1 MTNPAK
7 IQSHLPVTLLFLVII
22 LIQNISFGQTNYFLN
37 ARSVDKTPE
46 FLKDDLGLQTEFA
59 TRALCI
65 DYVNKLPSFL
75 QAKGFVNASLDS
87 IFFDTASAKLVLYLG
102 QQYKWAHIN
111 IASADPQ
118 VLSVSGWNAKV
129 FSNKPIN
136 FDQLK
141 GVQENMLIHLENNGY
156 PFAKIY
162 LDSISLNGDSVNA
175 SLMIDKGPFY
185 KIDSIRVYGNA
196 KISNSFLQHYLDIP
210 NGSVYNREK
219 LLRISK
225 KISELSFVEEE
236 QPSNMSL
243 LGTGSVLNL
252 YLKPRRSSQ
261 VNALIGFLPNNDQLS
276 SKKLLITG
284 EANINLQNA
293 FGGGEALGLN
303 WQQLQVKSPRLN
315 IFYRHS
321 YLFNSP
327 LGFDF
332 SFDMLRK
339 DSSYLNINLNLG
351 ARYML
356 SESQSGKI
364 FLQHLQTII
373 SQGGINEAQ
382 VIATKTLPDIADV
395 SSLGL
400 GVEFEKNKTNY
411 RFNPRSG
418 YQFTIGGSG
427 GTKKIK
433 KNNEILE
440 LKDPSDP
447 SFDFNGLY
455 DTVKLKSYQLR
466 LLGAVAKY
474 FPAGKQSTFK
484 TAING
489 ATILSDNIYRN
500 ELFQIGGY
508 KLLRGFDEESEY
520 LSQYVVGT
528 FEYRYLIGRN
538 SFFFGFVDGGW
549 GRNNSHSSK
558 YTHTYLGTGLG
569 LALETKAGIFNLAW
583 AVGKRDDTQLNLRQ
597 SKIHFGFINY
607 F

>member
-1 MTNPAK
+1 MKNE
-7 IQSHLPVTLLFLVII
+7 I
-22 LIQNISFGQTNYFLN
+22 
-37 ARSVDKTPE
+37 
-46 FLKDDLGLQTEFA
+46 GLQTEFLS
-59 TRALCI
+59 RNVCI
-65 DYVNKLPSFL
+65 DYVNKLPSLL

-87 IFFDTASAKLVLYLG
+87 IFFDTASARVVLYIG
-102 QQYKWAHIN
+102 EQYKWAHIN

-118 VLSVSGWNAKV
+118 ILAVSGWNGKL

-136 FDQLK
+136 FDQLR
-141 GVQENMLIHLENNGY
+141 GFQENMLVHLENNGY

-162 LDSISLNGDSVNA
+162 LDSISLIEDSVNA
-175 SLMIDKGPFY
+175 SLIVDKGPFY

-225 KISELSFVEEE
+225 KIKELSFVEEE

-252 YLKPRRSSQ
+252 YLKQRRSSQ
-261 VNALIGFLPNNDQLS
+261 VNAIIGFLPNNDQLS
-276 SKKLLITG
+276 SKKLLVTG

-315 IFYRHS
+315 IFYRHP

-327 LGFDF
+327 LGVDF
-332 SFDMLRK
+332 AFDMLRK

-351 ARYML
+351 ARYVL

-364 FLQHLQTII
+364 FLQHLQTIV

-382 VIATKTLPDIADV
+382 VIATKTLPDVADV

-411 RFNPRSG
+411 KFNPRSG
-418 YQFTIGGSG
+418 YQFNVGGSG

-433 KNNEILE
+433 KNNQILE
-440 LKDPSDP
+440 LEDPSDP
-447 SFDFNGLY
+447 SFNFDGLY

-466 LLGAVAKY
+466 LLGTVAKY
-474 FPAGKQSTFK
+474 FPLGKQGTFK
-484 TAING
+484 TALNG
-489 ATILSDNIYRN
+489 ATILSDNIYKN

-508 KLLRGFDEESEY
+508 KMLRGFDEESEY

-528 FEYRYLIGRN
+528 LEYRYLIGLN
-538 SFFFGFVDGGW
+538 SFFFGFLDGGW

-558 YTHTYLGTGLG
+558 FTHTYIGTGLG

-583 AVGKRDDTQLNLRQ
+583 AVGKRDDTQFNLRQ
-597 SKIHFGFINY
+597 SKIHFGFVNY

>member
-1 MTNPAK
+1 MPNPAK
-7 IQSHLPVTLLFLVII
+7 IQSHLPAALLFLIII
-22 LIQNISFGQTNYFLN
+22 LIQNISFGQTAYTLN
-37 ARSVDKTPE
+37 AKSVDKTPE
-46 FLKDDLGLQTEFA
+46 FLKSEIGLQTEFPS
-59 TRALCI
+59 RAVCI
-65 DYVNKLPSFL
+65 DYVNKLPSLL
-75 QAKGFVNASLDS
+75 QTKGFVNASLDS
-87 IFFDTASAKLVLYLG
+87 IFFDTTSARLVLYIG
-102 QQYKWAHIN
+102 EQYKWAHIN

-118 VLSVSGWNAKV
+118 VLSVSGWNGKI
-129 FSNKPIN
+129 FSHKPMN
-136 FDQLK
+136 FDQLR
-141 GVQENMLIHLENNGY
+141 GFQENMLIYLENNGY

-162 LDSISLNGDSVNA
+162 LDSITLIEDSVNA

-196 KISNSFLQHYLDIP
+196 KISNTFLQHYLDIP

-225 KISELSFVEEE
+225 KIRELSFVEEE

-252 YLKPRRSSQ
+252 YLKQRRSSQ
-261 VNALIGFLPNNDQLS
+261 VNAIIGFLPNNDQLS
-276 SKKLLITG
+276 SKKLLVTG

-315 IFYRHS
+315 IFYRHP

-327 LGFDF
+327 LGVDF
-332 SFDMLRK
+332 SFDILRK

-351 ARYML
+351 ARYVL

-364 FLQHLQTII
+364 YLQHLQTII

-382 VIATKTLPDIADV
+382 VIASKTLPDIADV

-418 YQFTIGGSG
+418 YLFNIGGSG

-440 LKDPSDP
+440 LEDPSDP
-447 SFDFNGLY
+447 SFNFDGLY

-474 FPAGKQSTFK
+474 FPVGKQGTFK
-484 TAING
+484 TAVNG

-520 LSQYVVGT
+520 LSQYIVGT
-528 FEYRYLIGRN
+528 LEYRYLIGLN

-558 YTHTYLGTGLG
+558 YTHTYIGTGLG

-583 AVGKRDDTQLNLRQ
+583 AVGKRDDTQFNLRQ
-597 SKIHFGFINY
+597 SKIHFGFVNY

>member
-1 MTNPAK
+1 MPNPAK
-7 IQSHLPVTLLFLVII
+7 IQSHLPAALLFLIII
-22 LIQNISFGQTNYFLN
+22 LIQNISFGQTSYFLI
-37 ARSVDKTPE
+37 ARSVDKTSE
-46 FLKDDLGLQTEFA
+46 FLKNEIGLQTEFPS
-59 TRALCI
+59 RPVCI
-65 DYVNKLPSFL
+65 DYVNKLPSLL

-87 IFFDTASAKLVLYLG
+87 IFFDTTSARLVLYIG
-102 QQYKWAHIN
+102 EQYKWAHIN

-118 VLSVSGWNAKV
+118 VLSVSGWNGKI
-129 FSNKPIN
+129 FSNKPMN
-136 FDQLK
+136 FDQLR
-141 GVQENMLIHLENNGY
+141 GFQENMLIYLENNGY

-162 LDSISLNGDSVNA
+162 LDSISLTEDSVNA

-185 KIDSIRVYGNA
+185 KIDSIRVYGSA
-196 KISNSFLQHYLDIP
+196 KISNTFLQHYLDIP

-225 KISELSFVEEE
+225 KIRELSFVEEE

-243 LGTGSVLNL
+243 LGSGSVLNL
-252 YLKPRRSSQ
+252 YLKQRRSSQ

-276 SKKLLITG
+276 SKKLLVTG

-315 IFYRHS
+315 IFYRHP

-327 LGFDF
+327 LGVDF

-351 ARYML
+351 ARYVL

-364 FLQHLQTII
+364 FLQHLQTIV

-382 VIATKTLPDIADV
+382 VIASKTLPDIADV

-418 YQFTIGGSG
+418 YQLTVGGSG

-447 SFDFNGLY
+447 SFDFDGLY

-466 LLGAVAKY
+466 LLGAIAKY
-474 FPAGKQSTFK
+474 FPIGKQGTFK
-484 TAING
+484 TAISG
-489 ATILSDNIYRN
+489 ATLLSDNIYRN

-508 KLLRGFDEESEY
+508 KMLRGFDEESEY

-528 FEYRYLIGRN
+528 LEYRYLIGLN

-558 YTHTYLGTGLG
+558 YTHTYIGTGLG

-583 AVGKRDDTQLNLRQ
+583 AVGKRDDTQFNLRQ

>member
-315 IFYRHS
+315 IFYRHP

>member
-1 MTNPAK
+1 MPNSAK
-7 IQSHLPVTLLFLVII
+7 IQSHLPVILLFFVII
-22 LIQNISFGQTNYFLN
+22 LIQNISVGQTTYFLN
-37 ARSVDKTPE
+37 AKCVDRTPE
-46 FLKDDLGLQTEFA
+46 FLKNEVGLQTEFPS
-59 TRALCI
+59 RPLCI
-65 DYVNKLPSFL
+65 DYVNKLPSLL

-87 IFFDTASAKLVLYLG
+87 IFFDTVSAKLVLYLG
-102 QQYKWAHIN
+102 QQYKWAHVN
-111 IASADPQ
+111 TTAADPQ
-118 VLSVSGWNAKV
+118 ILSISGWNEKV
-129 FSNKPIN
+129 FANKPID
-136 FDQLK
+136 FVQLK
-141 GVQENMLIHLENNGY
+141 GFQERMLVYLENNGY
-156 PFAKIY
+156 PFAKIS
-162 LDSISLNGDSVNA
+162 LDSIGLIEDSVNA
-175 SLMIDKGPFY
+175 SLIIDKGPLY

-196 KISNSFLQHYLDIP
+196 KIANTFLQRYLEIP
-210 NGSVYNREK
+210 NGSIYDREK
-219 LLRISK
+219 LMRISK
-225 KISELSFVEEE
+225 KIHELSFAEEE

-252 YLKPRRSSQ
+252 YLKQRRSSQ
-261 VNALIGFLPNNDQLS
+261 VNAIIGFLPNNDQLS

-315 IFYRHS
+315 IFYRHP
-321 YLFNSP
+321 YLFSSP
-327 LGFDF
+327 LGIDF

-351 ARYML
+351 ASYVL

-373 SQGGINEAQ
+373 SQGGINDAK

-395 SSLGL
+395 SSLALGL
-400 GVEFEKNKTNY
+400 EFEKNKTNY

-418 YQFTIGGSG
+418 YQFRLGGSA

-440 LKDPSDP
+440 LKDPIDP
-447 SFDFNGLY
+447 SFDFDALY

-466 LLGAVAKY
+466 LMGSVAKY
-474 FPAGKQSTFK
+474 FPIGKQGTFK

-489 ATILSDNIYRN
+489 GTILSDNIYRN
-500 ELFQIGGY
+500 ELFQVGGY
-508 KLLRGFDEESEY
+508 KLLRGFDEESQY
-520 LSQYVVGT
+520 VSQYAVGT
-528 FEYRYLIGRN
+528 LEYRYLIGLN
-538 SFFFGFVDGGW
+538 SFFFGFLDGGW
-549 GRNNSHSSK
+549 GRSISHSSK
-558 YTHTYLGTGLG
+558 YTHTYIGAGLG

-583 AVGKRDDTQLNLRQ
+583 AVGKRDDTPFNLRQ
-597 SKIHFGFINY
+597 SKIHFGFVNY

>member
-1 MTNPAK
+1 MPNPAK
-7 IQSHLPVTLLFLVII
+7 IQSHLPAALLFLIII
-22 LIQNISFGQTNYFLN
+22 LIQNTSFGQTSYSLN
-37 ARSVDKTPE
+37 AKSVDKTPE
-46 FLKDDLGLQTEFA
+46 FLKNEIRLQSEFPS
-59 TRALCI
+59 RSVCI
-65 DYVNKLPSFL
+65 DYVNKLPSLL
-75 QAKGFVNASLDS
+75 QAKGFVNASMDS
-87 IFFDTASAKLVLYLG
+87 IFFDTTSARLVLYIG
-102 QQYKWAHIN
+102 EQYKWAHIN

-118 VLSVSGWNAKV
+118 VLSVSGWNGKI
-129 FSNKPIN
+129 FSNKPMN
-136 FDQLK
+136 FEQLR
-141 GVQENMLIHLENNGY
+141 GFQENMLIYLENNGY

-162 LDSISLNGDSVNA
+162 LDSISLIEDSVNA

-196 KISNSFLQHYLDIP
+196 KISNTFLQHYLDIP

-225 KISELSFVEEE
+225 KIRELSFVEEE

-252 YLKPRRSSQ
+252 YLKQRRSSQ
-261 VNALIGFLPNNDQLS
+261 VNAIIGFLPNNDQLS

-315 IFYRHS
+315 IFYRHP

-327 LGFDF
+327 LGVDF

-351 ARYML
+351 ARYVL

-364 FLQHLQTII
+364 FLQHLQTIV

-382 VIATKTLPDIADV
+382 VIASKTLPDIADV

-418 YQFTIGGSG
+418 YLFNIGGSG

-447 SFDFNGLY
+447 SFDFEGLY

-474 FPAGKQSTFK
+474 FPVGKQGTFK
-484 TAING
+484 TAINSG
-489 ATILSDNIYRN
+489 TILSDNIYRN

-508 KLLRGFDEESEY
+508 KMLRGFDEESEY

-528 FEYRYLIGRN
+528 FEYRYLIGLN

-558 YTHTYLGTGLG
+558 YTHTYIGTGLG

-583 AVGKRDDTQLNLRQ
+583 AVGKRDDTQFNLRQ
-597 SKIHFGFINY
+597 SKIHFGFVNY

>member
-1 MTNPAK
+1 MPNPAK
-7 IQSHLPVTLLFLVII
+7 IQSHLPAALLFLIII
-22 LIQNISFGQTNYFLN
+22 LIQNISFGQTSYTLN
-37 ARSVDKTPE
+37 AKSVDKTPD
-46 FLKDDLGLQTEFA
+46 FLKNEIGLQTEFQS
-59 TRALCI
+59 RPVCI
-65 DYVNKLPSFL
+65 DYVNKLPSLL

-87 IFFDTASAKLVLYLG
+87 IFFDTTSARLVLYIG
-102 QQYKWAHIN
+102 QQYKWAYIN

-118 VLSVSGWNAKV
+118 ALSASGWNGKV
-129 FSNKPIN
+129 FSNKPMN
-136 FDQLK
+136 FDQLR
-141 GVQENMLIHLENNGY
+141 GFQENMLIYLENNGY

-162 LDSISLNGDSVNA
+162 LDSISLIEDSVNA

-196 KISNSFLQHYLDIP
+196 KISNTFLQHYLDIP

-225 KISELSFVEEE
+225 KIRELSFVEEE

-243 LGTGSVLNL
+243 LGSGSVVNL
-252 YLKPRRSSQ
+252 YLKQRRSSQ
-261 VNALIGFLPNNDQLS
+261 VNAIIGFLPNNDQLS
-276 SKKLLITG
+276 SKKVLVTG

-315 IFYRHS
+315 IFYRHP

-327 LGFDF
+327 LGVDF

-351 ARYML
+351 ARYVL

-364 FLQHLQTII
+364 FLQHLQTIV

-382 VIATKTLPDIADV
+382 VIASKTLPDIADV

-418 YQFTIGGSG
+418 YLFNVGGSG

-447 SFDFNGLY
+447 SFDFDGLY

-474 FPAGKQSTFK
+474 FPIGKQGTFK
-484 TAING
+484 TAISG

-528 FEYRYLIGRN
+528 LEYRYLIGLN

-558 YTHTYLGTGLG
+558 YTHTYIGTGLG
-569 LALETKAGIFNLAW
+569 LALETKAGIFNMAW
-583 AVGKRDDTQLNLRQ
+583 AVGKRDDTQFDLRQ
-597 SKIHFGFINY
+597 SKIHFGFVNY

>member
-1 MTNPAK
+1 TGY
-7 IQSHLPVTLLFLVII
+7 Q
-22 LIQNISFGQTNYFLN
+22 LN
-37 ARSVDKTPE
+37 ARCVDKSPE
-46 FLKDDLGLQTEFA
+46 LLKSEIGLQTEFSS
-59 TRALCI
+59 RNSCI
-65 DYVNKLPSFL
+65 DYVNKLPSLL
-75 QAKGFVNASLDS
+75 QAKGFVTSSLDS
-87 IFFDTASAKLVLYLG
+87 ISFDSTVATIVIYLG
-102 QQYKWAHIN
+102 QQYKWAQIN
-111 IASADPQ
+111 TTVADPQ
-118 VLSVSGWNAKV
+118 LLAISGWNEKM
-129 FSNKPIN
+129 FTNKPIN
-136 FDQLK
+136 FDQIKNAQDRRL
-141 GVQENMLIHLENNGY
+141 VYMENNGY
-156 PFAKIY
+156 PFAKIF
-162 LDSISLNGDSVNA
+162 LDSISVLDDSVSAN
-175 SLMIDKGPFY
+175 LVVDKGPLY

-196 KISNSFLQHYLDIP
+196 KISNDFLQRYLEIP
-210 NGSVYNREK
+210 NGSIYNREK
-219 LLRISK
+219 LLLISK
-225 KISELSFVEEE
+225 KIRELSFVEEE

-252 YLKPRRSSQ
+252 YLKQRRSSQ
-261 VNALIGFLPNNDQLS
+261 VNAIIGFLPNNDQLS
-276 SKKLLITG
+276 SKKLLVTG

-315 IFYRHS
+315 IFYRHP

-327 LGFDF
+327 LGVDF

-351 ARYML
+351 ARYVL

-364 FLQHLQTII
+364 FLQHLQTIV

-382 VIATKTLPDIADV
+382 VIASKTLPDIADV
-395 SSLGL
+395 SSLAL

-418 YQFTIGGSG
+418 YLFNVGGSG

-447 SFDFNGLY
+447 SFDFDGLY

-474 FPAGKQSTFK
+474 FPIGKQGTFK

-528 FEYRYLIGRN
+528 LEYRYLIGLN

-558 YTHTYLGTGLG
+558 YTHTYIGTGLG

-583 AVGKRDDTQLNLRQ
+583 AVGKRDDTQFNLRQ
-597 SKIHFGFINY
+597 SKIHFGFVNY

>member
-7 IQSHLPVTLLFLVII
+7 IQSHLPAMLLFLVII
-22 LIQNISFGQTNYFLN
+22 LFQAISFGQTAYLLN
-37 ARSVDKTPE
+37 AKCVDRSPE
-46 FLKDDLGLQTEFA
+46 FLKNEVGLQTDFPS
-59 TRALCI
+59 RPDCI
-65 DYVNKLPSFL
+65 DYINKLPSLL
-75 QAKGFVNASLDS
+75 QTKGYVNASLDS
-87 IFFDTASAKLVLYLG
+87 IFFDTVSAKVVLYLG
-102 QQYKWAHIN
+102 QQYKWAQID
-111 IASADPQ
+111 IAHADPQ
-118 VLSVSGWNAKV
+118 VIAVSGWNEKI

-141 GVQENMLIHLENNGY
+141 GFQENMLVHLENNGY
-156 PFAKIY
+156 PFAKVF
-162 LDSISLNGDSVNA
+162 LDSISLMEDSVNA
-175 SLMIDKGPFY
+175 KLIIDKGPFY
-185 KIDSIRVYGNA
+185 RIDSIRVYGNA

-225 KISELSFVEEE
+225 KIKELSFLEEE

-252 YLKPRRSSQ
+252 YLKHRRSSQ

-284 EANINLQNA
+284 EANIHLQNA

-315 IFYRHS
+315 IFYRHP

-327 LGFDF
+327 LGVDF

-351 ARYML
+351 GRYAL

-364 FLQHLQTII
+364 FIQHLQTIV
-373 SQGGINEAQ
+373 SQGGINEAW

-395 SSLGL
+395 STLGL
-400 GVEFEKNKTNY
+400 GVEFENNKTNY

-418 YQFTIGGSG
+418 YTFNVGGSG

-433 KNNEILE
+433 KNNEIVE

-447 SFDFNGLY
+447 SFDFDGLY
-455 DTVKLKSYQLR
+455 DTVKLKSYQIR
-466 LLGAVAKY
+466 LLGAIAKY
-474 FPAGKQSTFK
+474 FPVGKQGTFK
-484 TAING
+484 TSING
-489 ATILSDNIYRN
+489 GGILSDNIYRN
-500 ELFQIGGY
+500 ELFQVGGY

-528 FEYRYLIGRN
+528 FEYRYLIGLN
-538 SFFFGFVDGGW
+538 SFFYGFIDGGW
-549 GRNNSHSSK
+549 GRNNSHSAN
-558 YTHTYLGTGLG
+558 YTHTYIGTGLG

-583 AVGKRDDTQLNLRQ
+583 AVGKRDDTQFNLRQ
-597 SKIHFGFINY
+597 SKIHFGFVN
-607 F
+607 FF

>member
-1 MTNPAK
+1 MTNSTK
-7 IQSHLPVTLLFLVII
+7 IQCHLPAALLFLVII
-22 LIQNISFGQTNYFLN
+22 LIQNISFGQAAYFLN
-37 ARSVDKTPE
+37 AKCVDKSPD
-46 FLKDDLGLQTEFA
+46 FLKNEIGLQTEFS
-59 TRALCI
+59 TRLGCI
-65 DYVNKLPSFL
+65 DYVNKLPSLL

-87 IFFDTASAKLVLYLG
+87 ISFDTASARLVIYLG

-111 IASADPQ
+111 TTAADPEI
-118 VLSVSGWNAKV
+118 LAISGWNEKLFA
-129 FSNKPIN
+129 NKPIN

-141 GVQENMLIHLENNGY
+141 GFQENMLVYLENNGH
-156 PFAKIY
+156 PFARIY
-162 LDSISLNGDSVNA
+162 LDSINLIEDSVTA
-175 SLMIDKGPFY
+175 SLIIDKGPNY
-185 KIDSIRVYGNA
+185 KIDSIRVYGDA
-196 KISNSFLQHYLDIP
+196 KISNTFLQRYLEIP
-210 NGSVYNREK
+210 NGSFYNREK
-219 LLRISK
+219 LMRISK
-225 KISELSFVEEE
+225 KIKELSFVEEE

-243 LGTGSVLNL
+243 LGSGSVLNL
-252 YLKPRRSSQ
+252 YLKQRRSSQ
-261 VNALIGFLPNNDQLS
+261 VNAIVGFLPNNDQLS

-315 IFYRHS
+315 IFYRHP

-327 LGFDF
+327 LGVDF

-351 ARYML
+351 ASYVI

-395 SSLGL
+395 SSLALGL
-400 GVEFEKNKTNY
+400 EFEKNKTNY

-418 YQFTIGGSG
+418 YQYRLGGSG
-427 GTKKIK
+427 GSKKIK

-440 LKDPSDP
+440 LNDPADP
-447 SFDFNGLY
+447 SFDFDALY

-466 LLGAVAKY
+466 LMGSVAKY
-474 FPAGKQSTFK
+474 FPIGKQGTFK

-489 ATILSDNIYRN
+489 GTIFSDNIYRN

-508 KLLRGFDEESEY
+508 KLLRGFDEESQY
-520 LSQYVVGT
+520 LSQYAVGT
-528 FEYRYLIGRN
+528 LEYRYLIGLN

-549 GRNNSHSSK
+549 GRNNSNSSK
-558 YTHTYLGTGLG
+558 YTHSYIGAGLG

-583 AVGKRDDTQLNLRQ
+583 AVGKRDDTPFNLRQ
-597 SKIHFGFINY
+597 SKIHFGFVNY

>member
-1 MTNPAK
+1 MPNPAK
-7 IQSHLPVTLLFLVII
+7 IQSHLPAALLFLIGV
-22 LIQNISFGQTNYFLN
+22 LIQNISFGQTSYTLN
-37 ARSVDKTPE
+37 VKSADKTPE
-46 FLKDDLGLQTEFA
+46 FLKNEIGLQTEFPS
-59 TRALCI
+59 RPVCI
-65 DYVNKLPSFL
+65 DYVNKLPSLL

-87 IFFDTASAKLVLYLG
+87 IFFDTTSARLVLYIG
-102 QQYKWAHIN
+102 QQYKWAYIN

-118 VLSVSGWNAKV
+118 ALSASGWNGKM
-129 FSNKPIN
+129 FSNKPMN
-136 FDQLK
+136 FDQLR
-141 GVQENMLIHLENNGY
+141 GFQENMLVYLENNGY

-162 LDSISLNGDSVNA
+162 LDSINLIEDSVNA

-196 KISNSFLQHYLDIP
+196 KISNTFLQHYLDIP

-225 KISELSFVEEE
+225 KIRELSFVEEE

-243 LGTGSVLNL
+243 LGSGSVLNL
-252 YLKPRRSSQ
+252 YLKQRRSSQ
-261 VNALIGFLPNNDQLS
+261 VNAIIGFLPNNDQLS

-315 IFYRHS
+315 IFYRHP

-327 LGFDF
+327 LGVDF

-351 ARYML
+351 ARYVL

-364 FLQHLQTII
+364 FLQHLQTIV

-382 VIATKTLPDIADV
+382 VIASKTLPDIADV

-418 YQFTIGGSG
+418 YQFTVGGSG

-447 SFDFNGLY
+447 AFDFDGLY

-474 FPAGKQSTFK
+474 FPIGKQGTFK
-484 TAING
+484 TAISG

-528 FEYRYLIGRN
+528 LEYRYLIGLN
-538 SFFFGFVDGGW
+538 SFFFGFIDGGW

-558 YTHTYLGTGLG
+558 YTHTYIGTGLG

-583 AVGKRDDTQLNLRQ
+583 AVGKRDDTQFNLRQ
-597 SKIHFGFINY
+597 SKIHFGFVNY

>member
-1 MTNPAK
+1 MPNPAK
-7 IQSHLPVTLLFLVII
+7 IQSHLPAAPLFLLII
-22 LIQNISFGQTNYFLN
+22 LIQNISFGQTTYSLN
-37 ARSVDKTPE
+37 ARGVDKTPE
-46 FLKDDLGLQTEFA
+46 YLKNEISLQTEFSS
-59 TRALCI
+59 RAACI
-65 DYVNKLPSFL
+65 DYVNKLPSLL

-87 IFFDTASAKLVLYLG
+87 IFFDTASARLVLYIG
-102 QQYKWAHIN
+102 QQYKWAHID
-111 IASADPQ
+111 IATADPQ
-118 VLSVSGWNAKV
+118 ILAVSGWNGKL

-136 FDQLK
+136 FDQLR
-141 GVQENMLIHLENNGY
+141 GFQENMLIHLENNGY

-162 LDSISLNGDSVNA
+162 LDSISLIEDSVNA
-175 SLMIDKGPFY
+175 SLMIDKGPYY

-196 KISNSFLQHYLDIP
+196 KISNTFLQHYLDIP

-225 KISELSFVEEE
+225 KIRELSFVEEE

-252 YLKPRRSSQ
+252 YLKQRRSSQ
-261 VNALIGFLPNNDQLS
+261 VNAIIGFLPNNDQLS

-315 IFYRHS
+315 IFYRHP

-327 LGFDF
+327 LGIDF

-351 ARYML
+351 ARYVL

-364 FLQHLQTII
+364 FLQHLQTIV

-382 VIATKTLPDIADV
+382 VIASKTLPDIADV

-400 GVEFEKNKTNY
+400 GVEFEKNRTNY
-411 RFNPRSG
+411 KFNPRNG
-418 YQFTIGGSG
+418 YQFNIGGSG
-427 GTKKIK
+427 GTKRIK

-440 LKDPSDP
+440 LEDPSDP
-447 SFDFNGLY
+447 SFDFDGLY

-474 FPAGKQSTFK
+474 FPIGKQSTFK
-484 TAING
+484 TAISG
-489 ATILSDNIYRN
+489 GTILSDNIYRN

-520 LSQYVVGT
+520 LSQYAVGT
-528 FEYRYLIGRN
+528 FEYRYLIGLN
-538 SFFFGFVDGGW
+538 SFFFGFIDGGW

-558 YTHTYLGTGLG
+558 YTHTYIGTGFG

-583 AVGKRDDTQLNLRQ
+583 AVGKRDDTQFNFRQ
-597 SKIHFGFINY
+597 SKIHFGFVNY

>member
-1 MTNPAK
+1 MPNPAK
-7 IQSHLPVTLLFLVII
+7 IQSHLPAALLFLIII
-22 LIQNISFGQTNYFLN
+22 LIQNISFGQTSYILN
-37 ARSVDKTPE
+37 AKSVDKTPE
-46 FLKDDLGLQTEFA
+46 FLKNEIGLQTEFPS
-59 TRALCI
+59 RPLCI
-65 DYVNKLPSFL
+65 DYVNKLPSLL

-87 IFFDTASAKLVLYLG
+87 IFFDTTSARLVLYIG
-102 QQYKWAHIN
+102 EQYKWAHIN
-111 IASADPQ
+111 IAAADPQ
-118 VLSVSGWNAKV
+118 VLSVSGWNGKI
-129 FSNKPIN
+129 FSNKPMN
-136 FDQLK
+136 FDQLR
-141 GVQENMLIHLENNGY
+141 GFQENMLIYLENNGY

-162 LDSISLNGDSVNA
+162 LDSISLIEDSVNA

-196 KISNSFLQHYLDIP
+196 KISNTFLQHYLDIP

-225 KISELSFVEEE
+225 KIRELSFVEEE

-252 YLKPRRSSQ
+252 YLKQRRSSQ
-261 VNALIGFLPNNDQLS
+261 VNAIIGFLPNNDQLS
-276 SKKLLITG
+276 SKKLLVTG

-315 IFYRHS
+315 IFYRHP

-327 LGFDF
+327 LGVDF

-351 ARYML
+351 ARYVL

-364 FLQHLQTII
+364 FLQHLQTIV

-382 VIATKTLPDIADV
+382 VIASKTLPDIADV

-418 YQFTIGGSG
+418 YQFTVGGSG

-440 LKDPSDP
+440 LEDPSDP
-447 SFDFNGLY
+447 SFDFDGLY

-474 FPAGKQSTFK
+474 FPIGKQGTFK

-508 KLLRGFDEESEY
+508 KMLRGFDEESEY

-528 FEYRYLIGRN
+528 LEYRYLIGLN

-558 YTHTYLGTGLG
+558 YTHTYIGTGLG

-583 AVGKRDDTQLNLRQ
+583 AVGKRDDTQFNLRQ
-597 SKIHFGFINY
+597 SKIHFGFVNY

>member
-7 IQSHLPVTLLFLVII
+7 IQSHLPAALLFLII
-22 LIQNISFGQTNYFLN
+22 ISFQHISFGQTIYTLN
-37 ARSVDKTPE
+37 AKCIDKTPE
-46 FLKDDLGLQTEFA
+46 FLKNEIGLQTEFPS
-59 TRALCI
+59 RPVCI
-65 DYVNKLPSFL
+65 DYVNKLPSLL

-87 IFFDTASAKLVLYLG
+87 IFFDTASAKVVLYIG
-102 QQYKWAHIN
+102 QQYKWAHIS

-118 VLSVSGWNAKV
+118 ILAVSGWNGKL

-141 GVQENMLIHLENNGY
+141 GFQENMLIHLENNGY

-162 LDSISLNGDSVNA
+162 LDSINLIEDSVNA
-175 SLMIDKGPFY
+175 SLIIDKGPFY

-196 KISNSFLQHYLDIP
+196 KISNTFLQHYLDIP

-225 KISELSFVEEE
+225 KIRELSFLEEE

-252 YLKPRRSSQ
+252 YLKQRRSSQ
-261 VNALIGFLPNNDQLS
+261 VNAIIGFLPNNDQLS
-276 SKKLLITG
+276 SKKLLVTG

-293 FGGGEALGLN
+293 FGSGEALGLN

-315 IFYRHS
+315 IFYRHP

-327 LGFDF
+327 LGVDF

-351 ARYML
+351 ARYVL

-364 FLQHLQTII
+364 FLQHLQTIV

-411 RFNPRSG
+411 KFNPRSG
-418 YQFTIGGSG
+418 YLFNVGGSG

-433 KNNEILE
+433 KNNQILE
-440 LKDPSDP
+440 LEDPSDP
-447 SFDFNGLY
+447 SFDFDGLY

-466 LLGAVAKY
+466 LLGTIAKY
-474 FPAGKQSTFK
+474 FPIGKQGTVK
-484 TAING
+484 TAISG
-489 ATILSDNIYRN
+489 GTILSDNIYRN
-500 ELFQIGGY
+500 ELFQVGGY

-528 FEYRYLIGRN
+528 LEYRYLIGLN

-558 YTHTYLGTGLG
+558 YTHTYIGTGLG
-569 LALETKAGIFNLAW
+569 LALETKAGVFNLAW
-583 AVGKRDDTQLNLRQ
+583 AVGKRDDTQFNLRQ

>member
-1 MTNPAK
+1 MPNPAK
-7 IQSHLPVTLLFLVII
+7 IQSHLPAALLFLIII
-22 LIQNISFGQTNYFLN
+22 LIQNISFGQTSYFLI
-37 ARSVDKTPE
+37 ARSVDKTSE
-46 FLKDDLGLQTEFA
+46 FLKNEIGLQTEFPS
-59 TRALCI
+59 RPVCI
-65 DYVNKLPSFL
+65 DYVNKLPSLL

-87 IFFDTASAKLVLYLG
+87 IFFDTTSARLVLYIG
-102 QQYKWAHIN
+102 EQYKWAHIN

-118 VLSVSGWNAKV
+118 VLSVSGWNGKI
-129 FSNKPIN
+129 FSNKPMN
-136 FDQLK
+136 FDQLR
-141 GVQENMLIHLENNGY
+141 GFQENMLIYLENNGY

-162 LDSISLNGDSVNA
+162 LDSISLTEDSVNA
-175 SLMIDKGPFY
+175 SLMIEKGPFY
-185 KIDSIRVYGNA
+185 KIDSIRVYGSA
-196 KISNSFLQHYLDIP
+196 KISNTFLQHYLDIP

-225 KISELSFVEEE
+225 KIRELSFVEEE

-243 LGTGSVLNL
+243 LGSGSVLNL
-252 YLKPRRSSQ
+252 YLKQRRSSQ
-261 VNALIGFLPNNDQLS
+261 VNAIIGFLPNNDQLS
-276 SKKLLITG
+276 SKKLLVTG

-315 IFYRHS
+315 IFYRHP

-327 LGFDF
+327 LGVDF

-351 ARYML
+351 ARYVL

-364 FLQHLQTII
+364 FLQHLQTIV

-382 VIATKTLPDIADV
+382 VIASKTLPDIADV

-418 YQFTIGGSG
+418 YQLTVGGSG

-447 SFDFNGLY
+447 SFDFDGLY

-466 LLGAVAKY
+466 LLGAIAKY
-474 FPAGKQSTFK
+474 FPIGKQGTFK
-484 TAING
+484 TAISG
-489 ATILSDNIYRN
+489 ATLLSDNIYRN

-508 KLLRGFDEESEY
+508 KMLRGFDEESEY

-528 FEYRYLIGRN
+528 LEYRYLIGLN

-558 YTHTYLGTGLG
+558 YTHTYIGTGLG

-583 AVGKRDDTQLNLRQ
+583 AVGKRDDTQFNLRQ